1 MTVPMTV
8 HFRIAP
14 EFVEILTR
22 KNPPLDTIYNFYLFD
37 VDNAE
42 EVLKTGAKPKLV
54 EKGPFCY
61 RNHNFKR
68 NVTFHDDRHSGKF
81 HQLNSFA
88 LHRPETAKIIS
99 QIIYGP

>member
-1 MTVPMTV
+1 MSV
-8 HFRIAP
+8 HYGLQKQS
-14 EFVEILTR
+14 VEIQIR
-22 KNPPLDTIYNFYLFD
+22 KNPPLDTIYNFYLFH

-68 NVTFHDDRHSGKF
+68 NITFHEDRHSGKY
-81 HQLNSFA
+81 HQLKAEEHLLKN
-88 LHRPETAKIIS
+88 
-99 QIIYGP
+99 